1 MSTCIITGA
10 SAGIGRAAA
19 IEVSKLDEFDNI
31 VIISRREDLLLET
44 KSMMKEGCKVE
55 ILVLDV
61 CEIEKIPTIV
71 ADIYKKYGSIDCL
84 LNIAGYTDPKFLF
97 ETTDDNLRK
106 TFGINVFAPYVLCRE
121 CAKYMKANKTTSKIL
136 NIASTAGSTPRP
148 GWSVYAMSKAAII
161 EMSLTLTEELSGY
174 GIKVY
179 CLSPGRCA
187 TELRKKLAPEE
198 DQSKI
203 MQPETVGKEIAR
215 MVSAS
220 EICLDGQNIVI
231 RKKILIKYQQSYNF

>member
-1 MSTCIITGA
+1 MLL
-10 SAGIGRAAA
+10 
-19 IEVSKLDEFDNI
+19 KLQELKRI
-31 VIISRREDLLLET
+31 VLISRREDLLLET
-44 KSMMKEGCKVE
+44 KSMMEKDCDVE
-55 ILVLDV
+55 VIAFDV
-61 CEIEKIPTIV
+61 GEIEKIPSLISN
-71 ADIYKKYGSIDCL
+71 IYKKYNSIDCL

-97 ETTDDNLRK
+97 ETTDDNLHK
-106 TFGINVFAPYVLCRE
+106 TFAVNVFAPYVLCRE
-121 CAKYMKANKTTSKIL
+121 CAKYMKSSKGISKII

-174 GIKVY
+174 NIKVY

-198 DQSKI
+198 DQTKI

-215 MVSAS
+215 MASAS

-231 RKKILIKYQQSYNF
+231 RKKF